1 MSGPLLQPGEIVAR
15 SLRSK
20 LKSDRR
26 TDLLLFVGYLL
37 SRLPEEENTLL
48 LGDPKSHALL
58 LLRSEGKAEDGTS
71 WKTYSVQVGN
81 EGQVDMPFVA
91 TYYGNSREI
100 AFSYNPGPWETELEK
115 AYNDVRQN
123 GGASCTE
130 SK

>member
-1 MSGPLLQPGEIVAR
+1 MSGTLLQPGEIVAR
-15 SLRSK
+15 ALRPEPK
-20 LKSDRR
+20 FDRC

-37 SRLPEEENTLL
+37 SQLPEEENTLL

-71 WKTYSVQVGN
+71 WKEYGVQVVN
-81 EGQVDMPFVA
+81 EGQVDTPFVA

-100 AFSYNPGPWETELEK
+100 AFFYNPGPWETELEE

-130 SK
+130 SE